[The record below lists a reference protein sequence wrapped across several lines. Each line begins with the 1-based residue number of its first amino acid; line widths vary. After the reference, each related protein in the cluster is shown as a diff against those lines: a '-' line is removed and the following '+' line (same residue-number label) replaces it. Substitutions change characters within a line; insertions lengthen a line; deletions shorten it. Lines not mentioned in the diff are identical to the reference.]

1 MRRRLQGVAPARFPL
16 PYRGMGEFAPSQLPA
31 GFDEHWRFSSGGI
44 TFPLPRGAST
54 VGVTI
59 SPGSIIPAGTV
70 DRIKSWMTES
80 TIVTGYPNWQVAG
93 GAVLAYMLLRKK

>member
-1 MRRRLQGVAPARFPL
+1 
-16 PYRGMGEFAPSQLPA
+16 MGEEVAIVD
-31 GFDEHWRFSSGGI
+31 GGGI
-44 TFPLPRGAST
+44 SPAPTPVYPRS
-54 VGVTI
+54 
-59 SPGSIIPAGTV
+59 GSIIPAGTV